1 MKFSND
7 VGNSIWNNKRM
18 LDIKSNDSVSL
29 IASFDRKCN
38 IIPLYFRYGTDEQV
52 TVKILSSRILN
63 ASPQDDIF
71 LTFLCRYMHGDIM
84 KSIKLS
90 YCCKEHFWYIEK

>member
-1 MKFSND
+1 MSEFDSPN
-7 VGNSIWNNKRM
+7 VIN
-18 LDIKSNDSVSL
+18 IKENDSVSV
-29 IASFDRKCN
+29 IASFDRKGN
-38 IIPLYFRYGTDEQV
+38 IMPLYFRYGTDEQV

-90 YCCKEHFWYIEK
+90 YCCKEHFWHIEK